1 MNKRELLSYLQTF
14 FITLLIVT
22 LVIVMTVWVT
32 KNNSEK
38 IPTPSEIKEQKD
50 AQIHILIEQYKY
62 HEKLQNKNYI
72 INIKPGLLYETQ
84 GELKQAENEY
94 KKSLNKVP
102 YGIYEPHFMLADLY
116 SKQNK
121 FNNALALIDNIK
133 EYPDASLI
141 NSKAMFYSKIANRL
155 YEEKLYNESIRQYL
169 NSLYYQ
175 EKTTTKK
182 TDVLNELPKV
192 YLALADKYIAE
203 KKLAKAMLALE
214 EGIRI
219 TSSPELMYKLAAI
232 GMNEDPETSLELLE
246 EVARIDPTI
255 IDYNLYKQVLT
266 NLIKKSEKSRDYLLA
281 KSYYQKYKLVSKF
294 AENNIIAP
302 DDFKLEVLNSKY
314 HSYPLKLREYID
326 FSFVIRNNSPTD
338 ATKLYAQIKIF
349 NNNELIQVAEKRI
362 ATPYNILRKG
372 RTTPEIKIKTRFID
386 KDNFIVTPDVKV
398 VIAIKRNERLK
409 RTPLGEFLI
418 PKS

>member
-72 INIKPGLLYETQ
+72 INIKLGLLYETQ